1 MHHTLTTAWG
11 WLGGWVLNA
20 TTAWLRDGSE
30 RVHTGEFSL
39 WCHVCHAFGH
49 QCASTLAGDN
59 AMLKTVFDDFV
70 AGLFGDRRRG
80 RGVHCRLPARAGAL
94 LSLAQLLTASIS

>member
-1 MHHTLTTAWG
+1 MA
-11 WLGGWVLNA
+11 GWVLNA

-30 RVHTGEFSL
+30 RVHAGEFSL
-39 WCHVCHAFGH
+39 WCHVSYTLSH
-49 QCASTLAGDN
+49 QECMSTLAGDN

>member
-1 MHHTLTTAWG
+1 MQQQRGCATEVNECTQVSFPFDATCVMHL
-11 WLGGWVLNA
+11 VL
-20 TTAWLRDGSE
+20 REPIIS
-30 RVHTGEFSL
+30 
-39 WCHVCHAFGH
+39 

-80 RGVHCRLPARAGAL
+80 RGVHCRLPARAG
-94 LSLAQLLTASIS
+94 TFF